1 MKRALI
7 LVHVIFAFVGIANT
21 ILGPLLP
28 LLAQR
33 WSLTDRA
40 SGLLFLVMFLGGFT
54 GSLVSTRLGRRFS
67 LYALARIGL
76 LLIAA
81 GFALLATSLQAIAPL
96 AFAAIGIGLGFT
108 NPAINTMAS
117 EAVPN
122 RRAAILN
129 LLNFA
134 WALGAIAA
142 PPLLLAGLRHA
153 RFTVP
158 ALLGC
163 FALVMVASAFFMPA
177 ISISKPAENETAA
190 SVPHGLVGLIVACA
204 ILAFIYV
211 GIENGVTGWLPTFAT
226 RVRGLPYERSALLQ
240 GTFWTAFLLGRLAA
254 PAFLRAVTDRLL
266 ITSSILLALAGSV
279 SLLFTAKLIFVSVAL
294 IGLGCAAIFPTA
306 IAILSQRLSGAA
318 SSQLG
323 FVFASAGLGA
333 ATLPFLIGTISSAL
347 QSLARA
353 MWLVVVAEVLLLAAH
368 FAMSYLVSRTDAL
381 HLHSNAAAQ

>member
-7 LVHVIFAFVGIANT
+7 LLHVIFVFVGIANT

-33 WSLTDRA
+33 WALTDRA
-40 SGLLFLVMFLGGFT
+40 SGLLFLAMFLGGFT
-54 GSLVSTRLGRRFS
+54 GALVSTRLGRRFT
-67 LYALARIGL
+67 LHALARVGL

-81 GFALLATSLQAIAPL
+81 GFALLATSLQEIALL

-108 NPAINTMAS
+108 NPAINTLAS
-117 EAVPN
+117 EAVPD

-142 PPLLLAGLRHA
+142 PPLLLAGLRHT
-153 RFTVP
+153 RFNVQ

-163 FALVMVASAFFMPA
+163 FALVMVVSAFFMPA
-177 ISISKPAENETAA
+177 ISISKPAEREAA
-190 SVPHGLVGLIVACA
+190 SSVPRGLVRLIAACA

-211 GIENGVTGWLPTFAT
+211 GVENGLTGWLPTFAT

-266 ITSSILLALAGSV
+266 LTLSMLLALLGSV
-279 SLLFTAKLIFVSVAL
+279 SLLLTARLMFLSVAL

-306 IAILSQRLSGAA
+306 IAVLSQRLSGAA

-333 ATLPFLIGTISSAL
+333 ATLPFLIGTLSTAL
-347 QSLARA
+347 HSLAQA
-353 MWLVVVAEVLLLAAH
+353 MWLIVTAEVLLLLAH
-368 FAMSYLVSRTDAL
+368 AFMSSLVARRDAL
-381 HLHSNAAAQ
+381 RFQSNAAAQ